1 MQKTFQPG
9 GKETRS
15 FTFARASADTK
26 ARTVELSFSSE
37 EPIERLWGIEILDH
51 KSKSVR
57 LDRLKT
63 GGPLLVCYSGLRQTF
78 RNEKNHSPDKAG
90 KNRIFSPIRKMLF
103 ALN

>member
-37 EPIERLWGIEILDH
+37 EPIERSWGIEILDH

-57 LDRLKT
+57 LDSLRLVVRYWCAIQDCGRLFSMRKIIPLIRQAKT
-63 GGPLLVCYSGLRQTF
+63 GFFHP
-78 RNEKNHSPDKAG
+78 
-90 KNRIFSPIRKMLF
+90 
-103 ALN
+103 